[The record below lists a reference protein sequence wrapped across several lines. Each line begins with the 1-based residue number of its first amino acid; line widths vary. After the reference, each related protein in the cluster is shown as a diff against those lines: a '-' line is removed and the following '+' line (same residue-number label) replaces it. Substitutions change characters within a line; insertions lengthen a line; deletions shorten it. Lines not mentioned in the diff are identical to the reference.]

1 VEQVERFGAPAAG
14 DRQDRPAW
22 FEEALA
28 RAPSP
33 GRVVVAGCEVAY
45 LAWGAPGQP
54 VLVLVHGGAAHAHWW
69 SHLAPFLAED
79 HRVVAVDLS
88 GHGASGWR
96 ETYRPE
102 LWADEVLAVAEA
114 EATPGAVVRP
124 VVVGHSMG
132 GFVTIVVA
140 ARHGAALEG
149 AIVLD
154 APVRRPDPE
163 SEEGRRRGR
172 NMFRAPKTYPALEEA
187 VRHFHLVPPQ
197 PTTQPW
203 LLEHVA
209 RHSLKRTPE
218 GWTWRFDPGM
228 FTHRAG
234 PNRPSD
240 FGPELARAACRLA
253 IVTGERSSIVD
264 DDVIAHM
271 QQLVR
276 GSPASAAGVPFV
288 KVPDA
293 HHHLLLDQP
302 LATVTALRA
311 ILATWRPVGAAPATV
326 LAGGRRGGGR
336 RGGGRPA

>member
-1 VEQVERFGAPAAG
+1 VAVGEDE
-14 DRQDRPAW
+14 RPAW
-22 FEEALA
+22 FDAALA
-28 RAPSP
+28 RAPEP
-33 GRVVVAGCEVAY
+33 GTVEVEGCEVHY
-45 LAWGAPGQP
+45 LAWGARTQP
-54 VLVLVHGGAAHAHWW
+54 LLVLVHGGAAHANWW
-69 SHLAPFLAED
+69 SHLAPWLAD
-79 HRVVAVDLS
+79 THRVVAIDLS
-88 GHGASGWR
+88 GHGDSAWR
-96 ETYRPE
+96 DSYHPVQ
-102 LWADEVLAVAEA
+102 WADEILAVADVA
-114 EATPGAVVRP
+114 GGGRHAARP

-132 GFVTIVVA
+132 GFVTIVAA

-163 SEEGRRRGR
+163 SEEARRRGP
-172 NMFRAPKTYPALEEA
+172 NMFRAPKRYPDLDTA
-187 VRHFHLVPPQ
+187 VGHFHLVPPQ
-197 PTTQPW
+197 PATHPW
-203 LLEHVA
+203 LLDHVA
-209 RHSLKRTPE
+209 RHSLRPTAE
-218 GWTWRFDPGM
+218 GWSWKFDPGM
-228 FTHRAG
+228 FTHRSG

-271 QQLVR
+271 QQLVA

-311 ILATWRPVGAAPATV
+311 ILATWHPVGAAPAVVDATE
-326 LAGGRRGGGR
+326 GPTRR
-336 RGGGRPA
+336 